1 MEYGRDT
8 LTSEIVI
15 NSLRSKELDL
25 KMKGKA
31 SSNGEGLFVRGRPTA
46 KKNYKGGKRGKS
58 QNRGKSQMFDGL
70 VKILSGVRHVP
81 NLHRNLIS
89 IGALDES
96 RFVSRFED
104 GMIKISRGSLV
115 IMKGLKQNGLY
126 VLQGSTITEEAAA
139 AIPNIQ
145 DNTNL
150 WHKRLGHIIEKGL
163 EVLKKQGA
171 FGRDTISKALTT
183 ACYIVNQ
190 SPSTAIDLK
199 TPNEMWFGKP
209 KSYYNM
215 RVFGCLAY
223 AHQNEGKLEPRA
235 VKCVFLGYLE
245 GTKGYRL
252 WMKDSKGYKTIVSRD
267 VVFKEDVMP
276 CLSECIAKTSA
287 QHEESSDQFEVE
299 LAKPINS
306 TQIEVEQPDTCHSS
320 DEE

>member
-15 NSLRSKELDL
+15 NYLRSKELDL

-31 SSNGEGLFVRGRPTA
+31 STNGEWLFVRGRPTA
-46 KKNYKGGKRGKS
+46 KKNYKGGKRGKC
-58 QNRGKSQMFDGL
+58 QNRGRSQSKGRNDSRAFGIGSISIRMFDGS
-70 VKILSGVRHVP
+70 VKILSGVRYVP
-81 NLHRNLIS
+81 NLHGNLIS
-89 IGALDES
+89 ISTLDES
-96 RFVSRFED
+96 GFVSRFED
-104 GMIKISRGSLV
+104 GMIKISRGPLV

-126 VLQGSTITEEAAA
+126 VLQGSTITEEATV

-145 DNTNL
+145 DKTDL
-150 WHKRLGHIIEKGL
+150 WHKRLGHMSEKDL
-163 EVLKKQGA
+163 E
-171 FGRDTISKALTT
+171 ALMT

-209 KSYYNM
+209 KSYSNM

-235 VKCVFLGYLE
+235 VKCVFLGYPE

-252 WMKDSKGYKTIVSRD
+252 WMKDSKGYKVIVSRD

-276 CLSECIAKTSA
+276 CLSDCITGTAA
-287 QHEESSDQFEVE
+287 Q
-299 LAKPINS
+299 
-306 TQIEVEQPDTCHSS
+306 
-320 DEE
+320 

>member
-8 LTSEIVI
+8 LTFEIVI

-58 QNRGKSQMFDGL
+58 QNKGISQMFDGSI
-70 VKILSGVRHVP
+70 KILSGVRHVP

-96 RFVSRFED
+96 SFVSRFED

-126 VLQGSTITEEAAA
+126 VLQGSTNTREAAA

-145 DNTNL
+145 DQTDL
-150 WHKRLGHIIEKGL
+150 WHKRLGHISEKGL
-163 EVLKKQGA
+163 EVLKKHGA
-171 FGRDTISKALTT
+171 FGRDTISKVTFFLMT
-183 ACYIVNQ
+183 ACYIVNH

-209 KSYYNM
+209 KSYSNM

-223 AHQNEGKLEPRA
+223 AHQNEGKLEPRTM
-235 VKCVFLGYLE
+235 KCVFLGYPK

-252 WMKDSKGYKTIVSRD
+252 WMKDSKGYKVIVSRD

-276 CLSECIAKTSA
+276 CLSDCIAETGA

-299 LAKPINS
+299 CKPCEN
-306 TQIEVEQPDTCHSS
+306 
-320 DEE
+320 